1 MTSLRRTFFLT
12 LASTMMGSGCAS
24 TRLTKT
30 DPAPPAPQ
38 VERGQ
43 PRKFVDGVG
52 WVFGIPEKVLLWDRR
67 AENHQVSA
75 ETEESIVKYMAA
87 NGLESTKVRINQY
100 APGDEWRRLAA
111 NKNVGAGWR
120 YTFGALR
127 TLGYT
132 VLPGRLVGNDGYN
145 PYTDTVSIYS
155 DIPALAMEQAGH
167 AKVIHGQSQPG
178 TYATVFSLP
187 VLALFPEK
195 RAKDDVLEYIAWE
208 GGPAAEAT
216 AMRTLYPQYGSEI
229 GGQAGAFVPGLDPLL
244 TLAGA
249 GVGHVAG
256 WYESRGLDEKAAQV
270 AAANSAANG
279 APLTSAFESPVE
291 WPMHDVLQASA
302 IEPASAR

>member
-1 MTSLRRTFFLT
+1 MRSLRSAMW
-12 LASTMMGSGCAS
+12 LALAAAMLGAGCAS
-24 TRLTKT
+24 TRVAKT
-30 DPAPPAPQ
+30 ESAALVPQ

-52 WVFGIPEKVLLWDRR
+52 WVLGIPEKVLLWDRR
-67 AENHQVSA
+67 AENHHVSA
-75 ETEESIVKYMAA
+75 ETEQSVVEYMAA
-87 NGLESTKVRINQY
+87 NGMESTKVRINQY

-111 NKNVGAGWR
+111 NKSVGAGWR

-132 VLPGRLVGNDGYN
+132 VFPGRLIGNDGYN

-167 AKVIHGQSQPG
+167 AKIVRGQAQPG

-195 RAKDDVLEYIAWE
+195 RAKDDVLEYVAWD
-208 GGPAAEAT
+208 GGPAAEAA
-216 AMRTLYPQYGSEI
+216 AMRTLYPQYGTEI
-229 GGQAGAFVPGLDPLL
+229 GGEIGAFVPGLDPLL

-249 GVGHVAG
+249 GVGHAVG
-256 WYESRGLDEKAAQV
+256 WYGSRGLEHDAEQV
-270 AAANSAANG
+270 AAASATS
-279 APLTSAFESPVE
+279 APLAPPDGE
-291 WPMHDVLQASA
+291 VLQTSA
-302 IEPASAR
+302 IEPATVRN